1 MNGYLR
7 VLPIPFWNI
16 KFSEYKSNMQIFRL
30 VTEKKM
36 WLWSFTS
43 PTSTCCMEQYTYF
56 LSIQALGKGKLRADC
71 NPLWI

>member
-36 WLWSFTS
+36 
-43 PTSTCCMEQYTYF
+43 
-56 LSIQALGKGKLRADC
+56 
-71 NPLWI
+71 